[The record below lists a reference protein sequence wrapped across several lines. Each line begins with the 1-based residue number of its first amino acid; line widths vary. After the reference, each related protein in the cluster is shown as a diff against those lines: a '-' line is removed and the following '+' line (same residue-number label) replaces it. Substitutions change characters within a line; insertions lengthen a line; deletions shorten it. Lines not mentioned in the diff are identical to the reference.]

1 MALALVK
8 LSKKRNGKTYYFLDY
23 ISYEVA
29 KLGVQIQGQEHNN
42 NEFSDAKIVKVIN
55 NVSLQI

>member
-8 LSKKRNGKTYYFLDY
+8 LSKKRNGKTFYFLDY

-29 KLGVQIQGQEHNN
+29 KLEVQIQGEEHNN
-42 NEFSDAKIVKVIN
+42 NEWSNAEIVRIYN
-55 NVSLQI
+55 NISEGK

>member
-8 LSKKRNGKTYYFLDY
+8 LTKKRNGRIYCFLDY

-29 KLGVQIQGQEHNN
+29 KLDVQIQGEEHNE
-42 NEFSDAKIVKVIN
+42 NEWSKVEIVKVYSD
-55 NVSLQI
+55 VRKT

>member
-1 MALALVK
+1 MALALVR

-29 KLGVQIQGQEHNN
+29 KLDVQIQGEEHNENEWSKVEILKVYN
-42 NEFSDAKIVKVIN
+42 NIQNS
-55 NVSLQI
+55 